1 VTRFGLDQHT
11 GDHDELQTHSDK
23 KDDMYSMLSVNCK
36 YRKQITNLHIESRE
50 VLELET
56 KMDDK
61 YKPLMQKLCKWSPP
75 AVYKP
80 IKSCEIDVLFAE
92 SINKAQLNLPVK
104 RTDVGKYVFGTK
116 SILAKVVNGKLLVR
130 VGGGYLGVDEFI
142 E

>member
-1 VTRFGLDQHT
+1 
-11 GDHDELQTHSDK
+11 
-23 KDDMYSMLSVNCK
+23 
-36 YRKQITNLHIESRE
+36 
-50 VLELET
+50 
-56 KMDDK
+56 MDDK

-80 IKSCEIDVLFAE
+80 IKTCEIDVLFAE